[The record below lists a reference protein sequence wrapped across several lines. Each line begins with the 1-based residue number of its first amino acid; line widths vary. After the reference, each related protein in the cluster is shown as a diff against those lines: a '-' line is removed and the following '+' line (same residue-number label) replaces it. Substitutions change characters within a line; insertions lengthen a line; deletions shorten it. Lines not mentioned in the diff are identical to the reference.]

1 MASAARDPRGPQ
13 PSPRS
18 AAPLAGASH
27 GRGVPGRGAVSR
39 QSAATSCWVNCP
51 LEGPVTNDSKLHA
64 ETDFCPEPKR
74 TEIMCLLTG
83 AKRSQVEKGA
93 FLVAKSM
100 GLLP

>member
-1 MASAARDPRGPQ
+1 MQPGTLGDPSLLPGQQLRLPGPPMGEGCRG
-13 PSPRS
+13 
-18 AAPLAGASH
+18 G
-27 GRGVPGRGAVSR
+27 GAVSR
-39 QSAATSCWVNCP
+39 QSAATSRWVNCP